1 MHDRLFSRA
10 AALWNEAA
18 MLPAES
24 MAPAIHTLML
34 THCKTMHHTP
44 AYQAGGIERSSCG
57 ILKTR

>member
-34 THCKTMHHTP
+34 THCKTMHHTLDEDP
-44 AYQAGGIERSSCG
+44 
-57 ILKTR
+57 T

>member
-1 MHDRLFSRA
+1 
-10 AALWNEAA
+10 

-44 AYQAGGIERSSCG
+44 PG
-57 ILKTR
+57 LTP